1 MVKAYKESCQN
12 NEWSAYIKRIFL
24 KGISNEMQDKIKIEM
39 DRIDREIA
47 RFKEDNEEVD
57 GTEELSQIENELL
70 EQQEFE

>member
-1 MVKAYKESCQN
+1 
-12 NEWSAYIKRIFL
+12 
-24 KGISNEMQDKIKIEM
+24 MQDKIKIEM